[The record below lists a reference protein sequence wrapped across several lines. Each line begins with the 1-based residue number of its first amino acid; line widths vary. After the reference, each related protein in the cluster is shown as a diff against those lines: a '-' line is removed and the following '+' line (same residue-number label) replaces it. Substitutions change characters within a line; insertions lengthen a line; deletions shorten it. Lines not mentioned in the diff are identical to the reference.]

1 MAKTESTGSTW
12 RYRWAHRQNV
22 RRVSTYRG
30 AETAWRRRD
39 DELRQLRALAA
50 DFQGSAAAGAG
61 LALELAADEV
71 VLWVLPAAQL
81 VEVRHTAV
89 LPAPDLTVAPRT
101 GPLRPRRPDGV
112 RVTDAG
118 MAVITSRRLVLL
130 GGRGRRDWA
139 YGRITGLSHDPA
151 APVTLIQVLDRRR
164 ISGLLLPTDA
174 APDFRF
180 KLTLAFADAIEQR
193 AAVIAQLDE
202 LIAEHAQ
209 LKPFRPAAATPG
221 QARLSSFVPGGR
233 RSIAVAAAIA
243 LLVPAALIESNP
255 SDPRGGAEVAAAA
268 TPAPTVSAAPARIG
282 PALALKPPPPK
293 PTKSPRPSPS
303 ATQGPRCGAPENP
316 LGYDFCGGTRIRKP
330 AAEVCDWFDCVPQFW
345 AGRGYLVQCR
355 DGSVSL
361 AGGRSTACAEHQGVR
376 RTITK

>member
-1 MAKTESTGSTW
+1 MAKTDSTGSTW

-30 AETAWRRRD
+30 AEAAWRRRD
-39 DELRQLRALAA
+39 DELRRLRALAA

-71 VLWVLPAAQL
+71 VLWALPAAQL
-81 VEVRHTAV
+81 VEVRHTTV
-89 LPAPDLTVAPRT
+89 LPAPDLAVAPSA

-118 MAVITSRRLVLL
+118 MAVITNRRLVLL

-139 YGRITGLSHDPA
+139 YGRITGLAHDPA

-164 ISGLLLPTDA
+164 TSGLLLPTDA

-193 AAVIAQLDE
+193 AAVLAQLDE

-209 LKPFRPAAATPG
+209 LKPFRPAVATPG

-233 RSIAVAAAIA
+233 RTIAVAAAIA
-243 LLVPAALIESNP
+243 LLVPAALIESDP
-255 SDPRGGAEVAAAA
+255 SDRREVAVAA
-268 TPAPTVSAAPARIG
+268 TPAPTASAAPARIG

-293 PTKSPRPSPS
+293 PTPSPRRSPS
-303 ATQGPRCGAPENP
+303 ATPGPRCGAPENP

-330 AAEVCDWFDCVPQFW
+330 AAEVCDWFDCVPEFW

-361 AGGRSTACAEHQGVR
+361 TGGRSRACAEHEGVR
-376 RTITK
+376 RTVTK